1 MVEKMNE
8 EVMDSK
14 ELQVGDVVTGSVTKV
29 EEKQVLVNVGYKTD
43 GVIPISELANVHI
56 EKASDVVEL
65 DQTLEL
71 KIIKLEEDDLV
82 LSKRAVDAEKAWVE
96 LQEKFTSGHVFDVT
110 VKDIVNGGLVVDLG
124 VRGFIPAS
132 LVEVH
137 YVEDFTDY
145 KGKTLAV
152 KIVELDREKNRV
164 ILSHKAVVEL
174 ELDSK
179 KKEAISS
186 LKEGDVVEGT
196 VQRLTDFGAFVNV
209 GGVDGLVHISQ
220 ISHERVEQPS
230 EVLEQGQ
237 KVKVKVLSV
246 DADTQRISLSIKAA
260 QPGPWENVAGEIKA
274 GDIREGVVKRLV
286 TFGAFVE
293 ILPGV
298 EGLVHVS
305 QIANRHVKNPNEVL
319 EMGQEVKV
327 KVLEVHV
334 AEKRISLSIKE
345 ALEENNVTEDYSQ
358 YEPNADSAT
367 FQLSDIIG
375 EQLKKL
381 KEIMRGTSGKGKT

>member
-14 ELQVGDVVTGSVTKV
+14 ELQVGDVVTGSITKV

-71 KIIKLEEDDLV
+71 KVIKLEEDDLV

-345 ALEENNVTEDYSQ
+345 ALEENNVIEDYSQ

-381 KEIMRGTSGKGKT
+381 KK

>member
-124 VRGFIPAS
+124 VRGFVPAS

-209 GGVDGLVHISQ
+209 GGMDGLVHISQ

-381 KEIMRGTSGKGKT
+381 KK

>member
-145 KGKTLAV
+145 KGKALAV

-381 KEIMRGTSGKGKT
+381 KK

>member
-71 KIIKLEEDDLV
+71 KVIKLEEDDLV

-145 KGKTLAV
+145 KGKKLAV

-260 QPGPWENVAGEIKA
+260 QPGPWENVAGELKA

-293 ILPGV
+293 VLPGV

-305 QIANRHVKNPNEVL
+305 QIANRHVKNPSEVL

-345 ALEENNVTEDYSQ
+345 ALEENNVIEDYSQ

-381 KEIMRGTSGKGKT
+381 KK

>member
-8 EVMDSK
+8 EVMNSK

-29 EEKQVLVNVGYKTD
+29 EEKQVLVNIGYKTD

-71 KIIKLEEDDLV
+71 KIIKLEDDDLV

-96 LQEKFTSGHVFDVT
+96 LQEKFNSGHVFDVT

-137 YVEDFTDY
+137 YVEDFADY

-186 LKEGDVVEGT
+186 LKEGDIVEGT

-305 QIANRHVKNPNEVL
+305 QIANRHVKNPSEVL
-319 EMGQEVKV
+319 EMGQEVTV

-345 ALEENNVTEDYSQ
+345 ALEENNVVEDYSQ
-358 YEPNADSAT
+358 YEPNSDSAT
-367 FQLSDIIG
+367 FQLGDIIG

-381 KEIMRGTSGKGKT
+381 KK

>member
-71 KIIKLEEDDLV
+71 KIIKLEENDLV

-260 QPGPWENVAGEIKA
+260 QPGPWENIAGEVKA
-274 GDIREGVVKRLV
+274 GDIREGIVKRLV

-381 KEIMRGTSGKGKT
+381 KK

>member
-345 ALEENNVTEDYSQ
+345 ALEENNVTEDYSL

-381 KEIMRGTSGKGKT
+381 KK

>member
-8 EVMDSK
+8 EVMDTK
-14 ELQVGDVVTGSVTKV
+14 ALQVGVIVTGTVTKV
-29 EEKQVLVNVGYKTD
+29 EEKQVFVNVGYKTD

-56 EKASDVVEL
+56 EKAGDVVEVE
-65 DQTLEL
+65 QTLEL
-71 KIIKLEEDDLV
+71 KVIKLEDDDLV
-82 LSKRAVDAEKAWVE
+82 LSKRAVDAEKAWE
-96 LQEKFTSGHVFDVT
+96 ALQGKFTSGEVFDVT
-110 VKDIVNGGLVVDLG
+110 IKDIVNGGLVVDLG

-164 ILSHKAVVEL
+164 ILSHKAVVEQ
-174 ELDSK
+174 ELDTK
-179 KKEAISS
+179 KKAAVAS
-186 LKEGDVVEGT
+186 LKDGDIVEGT

-220 ISHERVEQPS
+220 ISHDRVEQPAD
-230 EVLEQGQ
+230 VLKEGQ
-237 KVKVKVLSV
+237 TVKVKVLSV

-260 QPGPWENVAGEIKA
+260 QPGPWENVANQVKN
-274 GDIREGVVKRLV
+274 GDILEGKVKRLV

-319 EMGQEVKV
+319 EIGQEVKV
-327 KVLEVHV
+327 KVLEVHSE
-334 AEKRISLSIKE
+334 EKRISLSIKE
-345 ALEENNVTEDYSQ
+345 ALEENNVTEDYSK
-358 YEPNADSAT
+358 YEPTSDSAT

-381 KEIMRGTSGKGKT
+381 KK

>member
-96 LQEKFTSGHVFDVT
+96 LQEKFTSGHVFNVT

-345 ALEENNVTEDYSQ
+345 ALEENNVIEDYSQ

-381 KEIMRGTSGKGKT
+381 KK

>member
-274 GDIREGVVKRLV
+274 GYIREGVVKRLV

-381 KEIMRGTSGKGKT
+381 KK

>member
-327 KVLEVHV
+327 KVLEVHA

-345 ALEENNVTEDYSQ
+345 ALEENNVIEDYSQ

-381 KEIMRGTSGKGKT
+381 KK

>member
-71 KIIKLEEDDLV
+71 KIIKLEENDLV

-230 EVLEQGQ
+230 EILEQGQ

-260 QPGPWENVAGEIKA
+260 QPGPWENIAGEVKA
-274 GDIREGVVKRLV
+274 GDIREGIVKRLV

-381 KEIMRGTSGKGKT
+381 KK

>member
-237 KVKVKVLSV
+237 KIKVKVLSV

-345 ALEENNVTEDYSQ
+345 ALEENNVIEDYSQ

-381 KEIMRGTSGKGKT
+381 KK

>member
-65 DQTLEL
+65 DQILEL
-71 KIIKLEEDDLV
+71 KIIKLEENDLV

-96 LQEKFTSGHVFDVT
+96 LQEKFTSGHVFDIT

-260 QPGPWENVAGEIKA
+260 QPGPWENIAGEVKA
-274 GDIREGVVKRLV
+274 GDIREGIVKRLV

-367 FQLSDIIG
+367 FQLSEIIG

-381 KEIMRGTSGKGKT
+381 KK

>member
-71 KIIKLEEDDLV
+71 KIIKLEDDDLV

-96 LQEKFTSGHVFDVT
+96 LQEKFTSDHVFEVT

-145 KGKTLAV
+145 KGKSLAV

-196 VQRLTDFGAFVNV
+196 VQRLTGFGAFVNV

-274 GDIREGVVKRLV
+274 GDICEGVVKRLV

-319 EMGQEVKV
+319 EMGQKVKV

-381 KEIMRGTSGKGKT
+381 KK

>member
-8 EVMDSK
+8 EVVNSK
-14 ELQVGDVVTGSVTKV
+14 ALQVGDVVTGSVTKV

-71 KIIKLEEDDLV
+71 KIIKLEDDDLV

-96 LQEKFTSGHVFDVT
+96 LQEKFTSGQVFDVT

-137 YVEDFTDY
+137 YVEDFTEY

-164 ILSHKAVVEL
+164 ILSHKAVVEQ

-186 LKEGDVVEGT
+186 LKEGDIVEGT

-220 ISHERVEQPS
+220 ISHDRVEQPS

-260 QPGPWENVAGEIKA
+260 QPGPWGNVAAEIKA
-274 GDIREGVVKRLV
+274 GAVRDGIVKRIV

-345 ALEENNVTEDYSQ
+345 ALEENNVVEDYSQ
-358 YEPNADSAT
+358 YEPNSDSAT

-381 KEIMRGTSGKGKT
+381 KK

>member
-8 EVMDSK
+8 EVMNSK

-71 KIIKLEEDDLV
+71 KIIKLEDDDLV

-96 LQEKFTSGHVFDVT
+96 LQEKFNSGHVFDVT

-186 LKEGDVVEGT
+186 LKEGDIVEGT

-274 GDIREGVVKRLV
+274 GDILEGVVKRLV

-345 ALEENNVTEDYSQ
+345 TLEENNVTEDYSQ

-381 KEIMRGTSGKGKT
+381 KK

>member
-29 EEKQVLVNVGYKTD
+29 EEKQVLVNIGYKTD

-65 DQTLEL
+65 DQILEL

-345 ALEENNVTEDYSQ
+345 TLEENNVIEDYSQ

-381 KEIMRGTSGKGKT
+381 KK

>member
-71 KIIKLEEDDLV
+71 KVIKLEENDLV

-96 LQEKFTSGHVFDVT
+96 LQEKFNSGHVFDVT

-260 QPGPWENVAGEIKA
+260 QPGPWENIAGEVKA

-381 KEIMRGTSGKGKT
+381 KK

>member
-96 LQEKFTSGHVFDVT
+96 LQEKFTSGHVFNVT

-345 ALEENNVTEDYSQ
+345 AFEENNVIEDYSQ

-381 KEIMRGTSGKGKT
+381 KK

>member
-164 ILSHKAVVEL
+164 ILSHKAVVEF

-381 KEIMRGTSGKGKT
+381 KK

>member
-8 EVMDSK
+8 EVVNSK
-14 ELQVGDVVTGSVTKV
+14 ALQVGDVVTGSVTKV

-71 KIIKLEEDDLV
+71 KVIKLEDDDLV
-82 LSKRAVDAEKAWVE
+82 LSKRAVDAEKAWIE
-96 LQEKFTSGHVFDVT
+96 LQEKFTSGEVFDVT

-132 LVEVH
+132 LVEMH
-137 YVEDFTDY
+137 YVEDFTEY

-164 ILSHKAVVEL
+164 ILSHKAVVEQEL
-174 ELDSK
+174 ESK

-220 ISHERVEQPS
+220 ISHDRVEQPS
-230 EVLEQGQ
+230 DVLTQGQ
-237 KVKVKVLSV
+237 SVKVKVLSV

-260 QPGPWENVAGEIKA
+260 EPGPWENVAAEVKA
-274 GDIREGVVKRLV
+274 GDVREGKVKRIV

-345 ALEENNVTEDYSQ
+345 AVEENNETEDYSQ
-358 YEPNADSAT
+358 YEPTAESAT
-367 FQLSDIIG
+367 FQFSDIIG

-381 KEIMRGTSGKGKT
+381 KK

>member
-8 EVMDSK
+8 EVVDSK

-71 KIIKLEEDDLV
+71 KVIKLEEEDLV

-96 LQEKFTSGHVFDVT
+96 LQEKFTSGEVFDVT

-164 ILSHKAVVEL
+164 ILSHKAVVEQ

-220 ISHERVEQPS
+220 ISHDRVEQPS
-230 EVLEQGQ
+230 DVLTQGQ
-237 KVKVKVLSV
+237 NVKVKVLSV
-246 DADTQRISLSIKAA
+246 DADTHRISLSIKAA
-260 QPGPWENVAGEIKA
+260 QPGPWANVGAEIKA
-274 GDIREGVVKRLV
+274 GDVREGTVKRIV

-305 QIANRHVKNPNEVL
+305 QIANRHVKNPGEVL
-319 EMGQEVKV
+319 ELGQEVKV
-327 KVLEVHV
+327 KVLEVHA

-345 ALEENNVTEDYSQ
+345 VLEENNVTEDYSQ
-358 YEPNADSAT
+358 YEPTSESAT
-367 FQLSDIIG
+367 FQFSDIIG

-381 KEIMRGTSGKGKT
+381 KK

>member
-71 KIIKLEEDDLV
+71 KVIKLEENDLV

-96 LQEKFTSGHVFDVT
+96 LQEKFNSGHVFDVT

-381 KEIMRGTSGKGKT
+381 KK

>member
-8 EVMDSK
+8 EVMNSK

-71 KIIKLEEDDLV
+71 KIIKLEDDDLV

-96 LQEKFTSGHVFDVT
+96 LQGKFNSGHVFDVT

-137 YVEDFTDY
+137 YVEDFADY

-186 LKEGDVVEGT
+186 LKEGDIVEGT

-345 ALEENNVTEDYSQ
+345 TLEENNVTEDYSQ

-381 KEIMRGTSGKGKT
+381 KK

>member
-1 MVEKMNE
+1 MNE

-381 KEIMRGTSGKGKT
+381 KK

>member
-327 KVLEVHV
+327 KVLEVHA

-345 ALEENNVTEDYSQ
+345 VLEENNVIEDYSQ

-381 KEIMRGTSGKGKT
+381 KK

>member
-71 KIIKLEEDDLV
+71 KIIKLEEEDLV

-381 KEIMRGTSGKGKT
+381 KK

>member
-327 KVLEVHV
+327 KVLEVHA

-345 ALEENNVTEDYSQ
+345 ALEENNVIEDYSQ

>member
-71 KIIKLEEDDLV
+71 KVIKLEEDDLV

-96 LQEKFTSGHVFDVT
+96 LQEKFTSGHVFDVI

-381 KEIMRGTSGKGKT
+381 KK

>member
-65 DQTLEL
+65 DQILEL
-71 KIIKLEEDDLV
+71 KIIKLEEEDLV

-345 ALEENNVTEDYSQ
+345 TLEENNVIEDYSQ

-381 KEIMRGTSGKGKT
+381 KK

>member
-110 VKDIVNGGLVVDLG
+110 VKDIVNGGLVVDQG

-137 YVEDFTDY
+137 YVEDFSDY

-186 LKEGDVVEGT
+186 LKEGDIVEGT

-345 ALEENNVTEDYSQ
+345 TLEENNVTEDYSQ

-381 KEIMRGTSGKGKT
+381 KK